1 MPVSGVGK
9 PFVNPFRVGWLLW
22 RAESRFSPGTTQ
34 SARLQSAG
42 PLMSRGRIHDR
53 IRRILYIVLFLAM
66 AQVVLSPSP
75 SEASAYQF
83 LRLMTP
89 GSLFA
94 IAPDLNIRRIDP
106 SAPSNLW
113 TLGEGWGI
121 PPLFYYTK
129 VPGLYDRVDFLYPF
143 GFREESALWSK
154 LKFQP
159 FFESRWSKIPPFD
172 GSSRCL
178 TLYHGRSDLGQ
189 TYWGFFPFYGY
200 SYRRW
205 GVDKNFFFLFP
216 LYYESTDDDARSIRF
231 LWPIGTYANSPG
243 RSSFKIWPILG
254 RDAIRNDY
262 FNRFVLWPFFQWIDK
277 YPGTDQ
283 TYSYRALPFPLYVT
297 ENDAYS
303 CTTHI
308 LWPFVSYYH
317 HYRSGHTRYSLR
329 PLITYGS
336 GGGIDE
342 LSLLFLYSYKKD
354 WRKATTTK
362 DSQGYISVQGE
373 DVVTEQSFLMMSKV
387 HKHYRKGSLVA
398 ARYLFWPFA
407 DYSWSLAKGSHLK
420 VPCLIPMKSDFW
432 DLNLGWLFR
441 FVDFRDTPITRE
453 LSLLFGLSRRT
464 EIKSQPHIPPPP
476 KPGDDGWAEL
486 ITGAFGK
493 R

>member
-1 MPVSGVGK
+1 M
-9 PFVNPFRVGWLLW
+9 
-22 RAESRFSPGTTQ
+22 T
-34 SARLQSAG
+34 
-42 PLMSRGRIHDR
+42 RGRIRDR
-53 IRRILYIVLFLAM
+53 IHGILYLVLFLAM
-66 AQVVLSPSP
+66 AQVLLSPGST
-75 SEASAYQF
+75 EASAYQF
-83 LRLMTP
+83 LRLTTP

-94 IAPDLNIRRIDP
+94 IPPDLNIRRIDQT
-106 SAPSNLW
+106 APSNLW

-283 TYSYRALPFPLYVT
+283 SYSYRALPFPLYVT

-362 DSQGYISVQGE
+362 DSHGYISVQGE
-373 DVVTEQSFLMMSKV
+373 DVVTEQSFLMMSKI
-387 HKHYRKGSLVA
+387 HKHYRKGNLVA

-420 VPCLIPMKSDFW
+420 VPSLIPMKSDFW
-432 DLNLGWLFR
+432 DLNLGWIFR